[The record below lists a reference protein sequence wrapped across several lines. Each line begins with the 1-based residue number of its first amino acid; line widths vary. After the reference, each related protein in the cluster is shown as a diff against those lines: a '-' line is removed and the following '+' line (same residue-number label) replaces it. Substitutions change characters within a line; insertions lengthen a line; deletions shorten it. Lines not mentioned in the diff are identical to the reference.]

1 MKHSKNLILPDLH
14 MKKLFLTG
22 ALLVFVAL
30 QTMAVVSLDDFLSRK
45 EVKVVRTLQNESTF
59 ERILEV
65 MIQQPIDHR
74 NPHGESFE
82 QRVYISHADPSQ
94 PVVMITEGYDANYY
108 YTSEITAELRCNQ
121 VMVEH
126 RYFGRSVPDSLNWDY
141 LDTWQAASDHH
152 RIVTMFKE
160 LYPEKWIST
169 GISKG
174 GQTVMYHSFY
184 YPEDVDVRI
193 PYVAPLNYGLEDE
206 RIYTFLD
213 QVGSPKERRKV
224 KKFQSLALKKQE
236 KYMDA
241 FKALSDEKGYSYEL
255 VGGLE
260 KAYEYCVLEYSFAY
274 WQWGYVP
281 FNKIPGKTA
290 QAEDIIAHMNRVA
303 GFDYFSDQFIVA
315 YRPFFYQALTEMG
328 YYGYDLEAFGKYI
341 QHVDNPI
348 FTFTIPGSV
357 DLTFNGEL
365 SIDIQQYINE
375 KAENYI
381 FIYGEYDTWSATAV
395 PSIGDSNSKIFFKE
409 GGSHR
414 TRINNMPEEQK
425 EEVYT
430 TLESFLQ

>member
-1 MKHSKNLILPDLH
+1 MNHSKNLILPDLH

-160 LYPEKWIST
+160 LYPEQWIST

-224 KKFQSLALKKQE
+224 KKFQSLALKNQE
-236 KYMDA
+236 KYKDA

-281 FNKIPGKTA
+281 SNKIPGKTA
-290 QAEDIIAHMNRVA
+290 HAEEIIAHMNRVA
-303 GFDYFSDQFIVA
+303 GFDYFSDQFIVE

-328 YYGYDLEAFGKYI
+328 YYGYDLDAFGKYI

-348 FTFTIPGSV
+348 FTFTIPESV

-375 KAENYI
+375 EAENYI

>member
-1 MKHSKNLILPDLH
+1 MNHSKNLILPDLH

-160 LYPEKWIST
+160 LYPEQWIST

-224 KKFQSLALKKQE
+224 KKFQSLALKNQE

-281 FNKIPGKTA
+281 SNKIPGKTA
-290 QAEDIIAHMNRVA
+290 HAEEIIAHMNRVA
-303 GFDYFSDQFIVA
+303 GFDYFSDQFIVE

-328 YYGYDLEAFGKYI
+328 YYGYDLDAFGKYI

-348 FTFTIPGSV
+348 FTFTIPESV

-375 KAENYI
+375 EAENYI

-414 TRINNMPEEQK
+414 TRINNMPKEQK